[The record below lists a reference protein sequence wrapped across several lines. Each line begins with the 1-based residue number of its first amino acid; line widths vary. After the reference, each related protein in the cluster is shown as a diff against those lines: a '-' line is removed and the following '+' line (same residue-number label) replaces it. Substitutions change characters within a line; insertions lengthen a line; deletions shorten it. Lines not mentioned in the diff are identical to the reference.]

1 MYTVGQQLQGER
13 WSDHGEIEVLVG
25 TFCFRTD
32 DHEEYIQDI
41 VLDVPGLGRTYF
53 DEQDVSPV
61 IYL

>member
-13 WSDHGEIEVLVG
+13 WSDQGEIEVLVG

-32 DHEEYIQDI
+32 EPGEYIQDI
-41 VLDVPGLGRTYF
+41 VLDVPGRGRLYF